1 MMMIGIGGFIFFVS
15 AFLTS
20 FTLGRA
26 WERANI
32 EKERLEDFS

>member
-1 MMMIGIGGFIFFVS
+1 MTMIAVGGFIFFVS

-32 EKERLEDFS
+32 EKEKLENFS